1 MNPFIRTFGPSL
13 VVIVCLFGSFLPG
26 DCQAQNYPDRP
37 IRIVIGFA
45 AGGGADLLLR
55 AIQPKV
61 IELLGQQVIVDY
73 KTGVGGNLAMETVAR
88 AAVRAEYYIRQYS

>member
-1 MNPFIRTFGPSL
+1 MPEPFRTSSRLAPFLLSQRATMNPFTRTLGLSL
-13 VVIVCLFGSFLPG
+13 VVIVCLFGSFLPD
-26 DCQAQNYPDRP
+26 DCHAQNYPDRP
-37 IRIVIGFA
+37 IRIVNGFA

-73 KTGVGGNLAMETVAR
+73 KTGTGGN
-88 AAVRAEYYIRQYS
+88 